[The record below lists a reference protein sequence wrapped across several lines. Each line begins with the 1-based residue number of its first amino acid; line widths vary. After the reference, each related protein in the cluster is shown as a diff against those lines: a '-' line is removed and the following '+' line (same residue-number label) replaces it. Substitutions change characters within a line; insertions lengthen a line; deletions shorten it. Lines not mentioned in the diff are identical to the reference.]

1 MSWARRVERR
11 IRRLQ
16 YHRQTVQI
24 MTRVLGPATNC
35 VVVGAGRGSLL
46 AEVDRLAPRGRHFA
60 YEALPPLAEGLAR
73 RYPSVHVEQVAASD
87 SSGEQQFYHV
97 VSRPEYSGL
106 RRLGTIPSGL
116 TVHELRVRTEP
127 LDDLLPADA
136 QIHFI
141 AIEVE
146 GAQLQV
152 LRGAEYVV
160 QRWKPV
166 IVFDYGTSAMLG
178 YGTSPAML
186 WSLVVERYGLRI
198 SRLGDWLRRE
208 RPLTRGEF
216 EANVG
221 FQSGSEFRFLAH
233 L

>member
-1 MSWARRVERR
+1 MSWVRRVERR

-24 MTRVLGPATNC
+24 MTRVLGPNSNC

-60 YEALPPLAEGLAR
+60 YEPLPALAEGLAK
-73 RYPSVHVEQVAASD
+73 RYPTVHVEQVAASD
-87 SSGEQQFYHV
+87 TSGEQPFYHV

-116 TVHELRVRTEP
+116 RIQELSVRTEP

-136 QIHFI
+136 QIHFVT
-141 AIEVE
+141 IEVE

-152 LRGAEYVV
+152 LRGAEHVII
-160 QRWKPV
+160 RWKPV
-166 IVFDYGTSAMLG
+166 IIFDYGTSAILG

-186 WSLVVERYGLRI
+186 WGMVVERYGLRI

-208 RPLTRGEF
+208 RPLTREEF
-216 EANVG
+216 ESNVG